1 MSLNIGDNFKYLGKK
16 FLDSRESFATLADM
30 KSCTDVPDGFITYCQ
45 ETDTRYEYKSSNAN
59 NVSTGHWR
67 EFVIEGEAGTSAII
81 QNEEPEDTTVIW
93 FDPEDDEPSSED
105 PFISELKAIIQAMSA
120 KLQALTTRVEYLE
133 SVISSGGGGGTTP
146 KPPIIPDVT
155 YKCLLLEDGT
165 PLLWEDETYVLL
177 ESSGTQEDTVT
188 DVILMEDGT
197 PLLLEDGG
205 YLFLESASDIIEA
218 NDVMLLESGGPLL
231 LEDGGY
237 LFLESASNPVE
248 IKNAMLLETGD
259 PLLLESGNPIL
270 LEK

>member
-81 QNEEPEDTTVIW
+81 QNEEPEDTNVIW

-105 PFISELKAIIQAMSA
+105 PFVSELKAIIQAMSA

-133 SVISSGGGGGTTP
+133 SVISSGGGGT
-146 KPPIIPDVT
+146 KPEVT
-155 YKCLLLEDGT
+155 YEYLLLEDGT
-165 PLLWEDETYVLL
+165 PLLWEDGSYVLL
-177 ESSGTQEDTVT
+177 ESSGTDTEEVS
-188 DVILMEDGT
+188 DIILLEDGT
-197 PLLLEDGG
+197 PMLLEDGG
-205 YLFLESASDIIEA
+205 YFFLESASITIKPNA
-218 NDVMLLESGGPLL
+218 MLLESGDPL
-231 LEDGGY
+231 
-237 LFLESASNPVE
+237 
-248 IKNAMLLETGD
+248 LLETGD
-259 PLLLESGNPIL
+259 PIL

>member
-81 QNEEPEDTTVIW
+81 QNEEPEDTNVIW

-105 PFISELKAIIQAMSA
+105 PFVSELKAIIQAMSA

-133 SVISSGGGGGTTP
+133 SVISSGGGGT
-146 KPPIIPDVT
+146 KPEVT
-155 YKCLLLEDGT
+155 YEYLLLEDGT
-165 PLLWEDETYVLL
+165 PLLWEDGSYVLL
-177 ESSGTQEDTVT
+177 ESSGTDTEEVS
-188 DVILMEDGT
+188 DIILLEDGT
-197 PLLLEDGG
+197 PMLLEDGG
-205 YLFLESASDIIEA
+205 YFFLESASITIESNA
-218 NDVMLLESGGPLL
+218 MLLESGDPL
-231 LEDGGY
+231 
-237 LFLESASNPVE
+237 
-248 IKNAMLLETGD
+248 LLETGD
-259 PLLLESGNPIL
+259 PIL

>member
-81 QNEEPEDTTVIW
+81 QNEEPEDTNVIW

-105 PFISELKAIIQAMSA
+105 PFVSELKAIIQAMSA

-133 SVISSGGGGGTTP
+133 SVISSGGGGT
-146 KPPIIPDVT
+146 KPEVT
-155 YKCLLLEDGT
+155 YEYLLLEDGT
-165 PLLWEDETYVLL
+165 PLLWEDGSYVLL
-177 ESSGTQEDTVT
+177 ESSGTDTEEIS
-188 DVILMEDGT
+188 DIILLEDGT
-197 PLLLEDGG
+197 PMLLEDGG
-205 YLFLESASDIIEA
+205 YFFLESASITIKPNA
-218 NDVMLLESGGPLL
+218 MLLESGDPL
-231 LEDGGY
+231 
-237 LFLESASNPVE
+237 
-248 IKNAMLLETGD
+248 LLETGD
-259 PLLLESGNPIL
+259 PIL

>member
-81 QNEEPEDTTVIW
+81 QNEEPEDTNVIW

-105 PFISELKAIIQAMSA
+105 PFVSELKAIIQAMSA

-133 SVISSGGGGGTTP
+133 SVISSGGGGT
-146 KPPIIPDVT
+146 KPEVT
-155 YKCLLLEDGT
+155 YEYLLLEDGT
-165 PLLWEDETYVLL
+165 PLLWEDGSYVLL
-177 ESSGTQEDTVT
+177 ESSGTDTEKVS
-188 DVILMEDGT
+188 DIILLEDGT
-197 PLLLEDGG
+197 PMLLEDGG
-205 YLFLESASDIIEA
+205 YFFLESASITIKPNA
-218 NDVMLLESGGPLL
+218 MLLESGDPL
-231 LEDGGY
+231 
-237 LFLESASNPVE
+237 
-248 IKNAMLLETGD
+248 LLETGD
-259 PLLLESGNPIL
+259 PIL

>member
-81 QNEEPEDTTVIW
+81 QNEEPEDTNVIW

-105 PFISELKAIIQAMSA
+105 PFVSELKAIIQAMSA

-133 SVISSGGGGGTTP
+133 SVISSGGGGT
-146 KPPIIPDVT
+146 KPDKPEVT
-155 YKCLLLEDGT
+155 YEYLLLEDGT
-165 PLLWEDETYVLL
+165 PLLWEDGSYVLL
-177 ESSGTQEDTVT
+177 ESSGTDTEEVS
-188 DVILMEDGT
+188 DIILLEDGT
-197 PLLLEDGG
+197 PMLLEDGG
-205 YLFLESASDIIEA
+205 YFFLESASITIESNA
-218 NDVMLLESGGPLL
+218 MLLESGDPL
-231 LEDGGY
+231 
-237 LFLESASNPVE
+237 
-248 IKNAMLLETGD
+248 LLETGD
-259 PLLLESGNPIL
+259 PIL